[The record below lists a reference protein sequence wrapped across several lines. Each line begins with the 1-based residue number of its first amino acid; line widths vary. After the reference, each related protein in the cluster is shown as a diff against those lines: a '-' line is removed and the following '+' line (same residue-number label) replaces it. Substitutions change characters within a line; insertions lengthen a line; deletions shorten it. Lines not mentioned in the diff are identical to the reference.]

1 MVFLYLFVF
10 SLIFCFEN
18 SENNYNL
25 INYNDICPNE
35 DDECSFHV
43 SYNYP
48 ISPKIPNNFP
58 GHAKLSDYRYVY
70 LIFSIPKTQN
80 QKSFYLEAYDTSNK
94 ETIISNGDCYYID
107 TAENN
112 EYEIRIYKE
121 LKTDSY
127 IRFEFLGISQDFTMI
142 VKLRF
147 TLSIILYIKDI
158 ALTDENSYYK
168 TYIDSLKDYLIEKDK
183 KIIQQ
188 KNREKL
194 SKATCSK
201 IMESI
206 FNTFLDQ
213 TLFEDPYYS
222 SIIIPSSPFFLVTV
236 EYTVGLDLTFENIFK
251 PERNVL
257 SETTVI
263 DGKIDSHYDRFYFLN
278 EKINKNNNVIKII
291 ELYNKR
297 VIEFV
302 LELMKETK
310 YFTLTISTDS
320 NNNIAIFTLKYYN
333 EKTKKIYYEIQIK
346 IQFNNLNI
354 KKLAKKASV
363 PIISFSS
370 EINEEMIKNMFD
382 RILFILGVFDTL
394 KSINPVLDNE
404 IKSLPLF
411 DNNKINTISI
421 ALSSILHGF
430 DDHFSNLG
438 IDTAEF
444 GAIFLDMKLDNN
456 TGIYYADF
464 DCWQQKFGYNIIYDI
479 VFDLFTSMD
488 KNNNGIFSF
497 NNQNYIFWAWK
508 GDYIN
513 LGAGAELGIYY
524 GGSSKDFSHWKV
536 NKSLAMQMTLK
547 LTHKTIG
554 TIINNWD
561 NNGENT
567 WWITAFNPKYKKLK
581 AKDLI
586 ASFTVKFPNEVMFK
600 EFSKTKKEGW
610 NYNKADMIATLTF

>member
-1 MVFLYLFVF
+1 MIFLFLFRF
-10 SLIFCFEN
+10 SHIFCFEN
-18 SENNYNL
+18 NENNYNL
-25 INYNDICPNE
+25 INNGICPDVDE
-35 DDECSFHV
+35 ECSFNV

-48 ISPKIPNNFP
+48 ISPKIPNSFP
-58 GHAKLSDYRYVY
+58 GNAILSNYRYVY
-70 LIFSIPKTQN
+70 LIFTIPKTQN

-112 EYEIRIYKE
+112 EYEIRIYKN

-127 IRFEFLGISQDFTMI
+127 IRFEFFGISQYFTMM

-147 TLSIILYIKDI
+147 TLSFILYLNDI
-158 ALTDENSYYK
+158 PLTDTNSYNK
-168 TYIDSLKDYLIEKDK
+168 TYIGSLKDYLIEKDK

-194 SKATCSK
+194 SKEICSK

-206 FNTFLDQ
+206 FNTFLNQ

-222 SIIIPSSPFFLVTV
+222 SIIIPASPFFLVTV
-236 EYTVGLDLTFENIFK
+236 ESTVGLDPTFDNIFK

-263 DGKIDSHYDRFYFLN
+263 EGKIDSHYDRFYFLN
-278 EKINKNNNVIKII
+278 EKINKNSNVIKII

-297 VIEFV
+297 VIELV

-320 NNNIAIFTLKYYN
+320 KNNIAIFTLKYYN
-333 EKTKKIYYEIQIK
+333 EKNKKIYYEIQIK
-346 IQFNNLNI
+346 IKFNNLNI
-354 KKLAKKASV
+354 KNLAKKASV
-363 PIISFSS
+363 PILSFLKQTD
-370 EINEEMIKNMFD
+370 EEKIKNIFD
-382 RILFILGVFDTL
+382 RILFVLGVFDTL
-394 KSINPVLDNE
+394 RSISPALDNK

-421 ALSSILHGF
+421 SLSSILHGF
-430 DDHFSNLG
+430 DDYISNLG
-438 IDTAEF
+438 IDTAEL
-444 GAIFLDMKLDNN
+444 GAIFLDMKIDND
-456 TGIYYADF
+456 TGIYHADF
-464 DCWQQKFGYNIIYDI
+464 DCWQQKFGYNKIYDL
-479 VFDLFTSMD
+479 VFGLFTSMD
-488 KNNNGIFSF
+488 KNSNGIFRF

-513 LGAGAELGIYY
+513 IGAGAELGIYY

-536 NKSLAMQMTLK
+536 NKSLAMKMTLK
-547 LTHKTIG
+547 LTHNRIG
-554 TIINNWD
+554 TIIDDWD

-567 WWITAFNPKYKKLK
+567 WWITAFNPKYKRLK
-581 AKDLI
+581 AEDLI
-586 ASFTVKFPNEVMFK
+586 ASFTIKFTNEDMFK
-600 EFSKTKKEGW
+600 EFAKTKKEGW
-610 NYNKADMIATLTF
+610 HYNKTNMIATLTF